1 MGNTFSQT
9 RGEVLDAVA
18 GDVAQGSTGVIHR
31 GCSTRHVRRDGLGAP
46 PWHQSTDGVLRGS
59 IAMRP
64 LAQPGW
70 WIDPAPRMTPR
81 HVEGDRRGTHRGAR
95 PPPDVGRQDTPES
108 AGHARAD
115 VDTAGAEYRLRS
127 AGSRGPGHVAAAPP
141 DPDAPGPAVDR
152 DDGRQRDLDQ
162 GLLSTLSVSWMRLG
176 LLPELSALQS
186 VRHEYTDDRPHEPLG
201 QETRPS
207 NTPDTFLSVSSAA
220 PAAFAGNAGGSRSP
234 TPSRANTSA
243 LRKLA
248 TGCGTYTSDR
258 CSDA

>member
-1 MGNTFSQT
+1 MASVDRRRIKGIDRYEAAGPAGLVDRSRPAHDPTPRRRRSSRHSSRCAAAT
-9 RGEVLDAVA
+9 R
-18 GDVAQGSTGVIHR
+18 R
-31 GCSTRHVRRDGLGAP
+31 GAP
-46 PWHQSTDGVLRGS
+46 
-59 IAMRP
+59 
-64 LAQPGW
+64 
-70 WIDPAPRMTPR
+70 R
-81 HVEGDRRGTHRGAR
+81 HSGKCW
-95 PPPDVGRQDTPES
+95 
-108 AGHARAD
+108 HARAD